1 MKPIYLLSDSALFF
15 QKNAAKEYY
24 LHNIPAGLEAA
35 EPSVVYIGAS
45 NGDVPDFF
53 EIFQAGMQNLGL
65 KNCTHV
71 KASFDATEQK
81 ALREADL
88 ILLSGGDPRLGWEV
102 MEAQGMIEIIRQ
114 KYLTETVLMGVSA
127 GAIQLAWELCSEDGE
142 TTQPMFQFAPFLV
155 DVHDEDQDW
164 RRLKQSIK
172 QSPSMKRGLGICKQ
186 SGLIYHDDQTLEMLG
201 KPAHEF
207 IYKDELLSESLLWEK
222 NLD

>member
-1 MKPIYLLSDSALFF
+1 MKPIYLLSDSALLF

-24 LHNIPAGLEAA
+24 LHSIPASLDAA

-71 KASFDATEQK
+71 TANFDATEQAALK
-81 ALREADL
+81 AADL
-88 ILLSGGDPRLGWEV
+88 ILLSGGDPDLGWEV
-102 MEAQGMIEIIRQ
+102 MKTQGMIEIIRQ
-114 KYLTETVLMGVSA
+114 KYLAETVLMGVSA
-127 GAIQLAWELCSEDGE
+127 GAIQLAWELGGE
-142 TTQPMFQFAPFLV
+142 EGKASKPMFQFAPFLV

-164 RRLKQSIK
+164 QRLKQTIK
-172 QSPSMKRGLGICKQ
+172 QSSSMKRGLGICKQ
-186 SGLIYHDDQTLEMLG
+186 SGVIYHDDQTLEMLG

-207 IYKDELLSESLLWEK
+207 IYKNESLSESLLWEK
-222 NLD
+222 T